1 MAKKIGQPNIAQA
14 APAPLQPSAPPLPSL
29 PQSQD
34 PIKVEPNPFL
44 RTTNPFMVVDSHLS
58 QISEIQDE
66 IDTED
71 LEGMTLKELDALQQT
86 IDEDLDDS
94 EEDQNEEEDQ

>member
-1 MAKKIGQPNIAQA
+1 
-14 APAPLQPSAPPLPSL
+14 
-29 PQSQD
+29 
-34 PIKVEPNPFL
+34 
-44 RTTNPFMVVDSHLS
+44 MVVDSHLP

-66 IDTED
+66 VDTED

-86 IDEDLDDS
+86 IDKDLDDS

>member
-1 MAKKIGQPNIAQA
+1 
-14 APAPLQPSAPPLPSL
+14 
-29 PQSQD
+29 
-34 PIKVEPNPFL
+34 
-44 RTTNPFMVVDSHLS
+44 MVVDSHLP